1 MRNSIIIRSF
11 LMLLLST
18 VLSLSV
24 ILTVN
29 AADEIDIS
37 QIQSVNIKING
48 LSYTGEEAL
57 LIDGTTYLPFRAFF
71 DYVYDGEV
79 SWDKEAKTAA
89 AASETLTITAKVGD
103 NYICANGRYL
113 YNSKPVLLIEGK
125 VYVPARALA
134 SVFSFDVT
142 WDENDGSVALDGSGD
157 ALESADTF
165 YDSVSLYWLSRIIS
179 CESRGEELQGQIAVG
194 NVVLNRMASDEYP
207 DTVYGVVFD
216 KKFGVQFTP
225 AYNGRIYKEPA
236 DISVIAAKICLEGY
250 SISDSIIY
258 FYDPTLSTT
267 SWMEKDCDYEF
278 TIGCHRFFS

>member
-1 MRNSIIIRSF
+1 MRNSIIVRLA

-37 QIQSVNIKING
+37 QTQSVNIKING

-57 LIDGTTYLPFRAFF
+57 LINDTTYLPFRAFF
-71 DYVYDGEV
+71 DYVHDGEV
-79 SWDKEAKTAA
+79 SWNDDEQTALA
-89 AASETLTITAKVGD
+89 ESETLTVTARVGD
-103 NYICANGRYL
+103 NYLCANGRYL
-113 YNSKPVLLIEGK
+113 YGSMPILLIEGR
-125 VYVPARALA
+125 VYVPARMFAT
-134 SVFSFDVT
+134 VFSYEVL
-142 WDENDGSVALDGSGD
+142 WDEKDGSVALDGSGN

-194 NVVLNRMASDEYP
+194 NVVLNRVADDAYP

-250 SISDSIIY
+250 SLSDSIIY

>member
-1 MRNSIIIRSF
+1 MRNGKIFRFF

-37 QIQSVNIKING
+37 QTQSVNIKING

-57 LIDGTTYLPFRAFF
+57 LIDGTTYLPFRSFY
-71 DYVYDGEV
+71 DYVHDGEV
-79 SWDKEAKTAA
+79 SWDKDMKTATA
-89 AASETLTITAKVGD
+89 VSESLMLTAKVAD

-113 YNSKPVLLIEGK
+113 YSAKPVLLIEGR
-125 VYVPARALA
+125 VYVPARSFA

-142 WDENDGSVALDGSGD
+142 WDESDSSVALDGSGD
-157 ALESADTF
+157 ALESGDAF

-194 NVVLNRMASDEYP
+194 NVVLNRMADDAYP

>member
-1 MRNSIIIRSF
+1 MRNSKIIRLV
-11 LMLLLST
+11 LMLLISM

-29 AADEIDIS
+29 AADEIDTL
-37 QIQSVNIKING
+37 QTQSVDIKING
-48 LSYTGEEAL
+48 LSYTGEKAL
-57 LIDGTTYLPFRAFF
+57 LIEGTTYLPFRAFYDF
-71 DYVYDGEV
+71 VHDGEI
-79 SWDKEAKTAA
+79 SWNRGAKTATA
-89 AASETLTITAKVGD
+89 VSETLTIVAKVGD
-103 NYICANGRYL
+103 NYICANDRYL
-113 YNSKPVLLIEGK
+113 YSAKPVLLIEGR
-125 VYVPARALA
+125 VYVPARVFA
-134 SVFSFDVT
+134 SVFCFDVV
-142 WDENDGSVALDGSGD
+142 WDESEGSVLLDGSGD
-157 ALESADTF
+157 PLESADTF

-194 NVVLNRMASDEYP
+194 NVVLNRVASSDYP

-236 DISVIAAKICLEGY
+236 DISIIAAKICLEGY

-258 FYDPTLSTT
+258 FYDPKLSTT
-267 SWMEKDCDYEF
+267 NWMEKDCDYEF

>member
-1 MRNSIIIRSF
+1 MRNGKLIRIF

-37 QIQSVNIKING
+37 QTRSVNINING
-48 LSYTGEEAL
+48 LSYTGEDAL
-57 LIDGTTYLPFRAFF
+57 LIEDTTYLPFRAFF
-71 DYVYDGEV
+71 DYVHEGEV
-79 SWDKEAKTAA
+79 SWDHKEQSAKAV
-89 AASETLTITAKVGD
+89 SKTLEVTAKVGD

-113 YNSKPVLLIEGK
+113 YGNKPILMLENK
-125 VYVPARALA
+125 VYVPARMYA
-134 SVFSFDVT
+134 SVFSYEVL
-142 WDENDGSVALDGSGD
+142 WDETDGSVSLEGSGE
-157 ALESADTF
+157 ALESADTY

-179 CESRGEELQGQIAVG
+179 CESRGESLRGQIAVG
-194 NVVLNRMASDEYP
+194 NVVLNRVNADEYP
-207 DTVYGVVFD
+207 DTVYGVIFD

-236 DISVIAAKICLEGY
+236 DISVVAAKICLEGY
-250 SISDSIIY
+250 SLSDSIIY
-258 FYDPTLSTT
+258 FYDPELSTT